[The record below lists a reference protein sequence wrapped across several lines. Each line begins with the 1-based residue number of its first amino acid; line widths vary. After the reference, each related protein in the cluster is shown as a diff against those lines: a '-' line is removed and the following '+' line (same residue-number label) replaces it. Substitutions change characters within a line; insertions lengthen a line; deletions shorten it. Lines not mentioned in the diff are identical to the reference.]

1 MIDFLI
7 LYTSVPLSFC
17 SLKPTQHFYTE
28 VDDNKTIIFWQAFIE
43 IHQNLVPAKWDYI
56 NRPEPL
62 SLSMH
67 VALASQVALLSR
79 PTVFVFINYV

>member
-1 MIDFLI
+1 M
-7 LYTSVPLSFC
+7 
-17 SLKPTQHFYTE
+17 
-28 VDDNKTIIFWQAFIE
+28 DDNKTIIFWQAFIE

-67 VALASQVALLSR
+67 VALASQVALLYNSSL
-79 PTVFVFINYV
+79 INPSLEQEIQWIYIINEVKHHNYKKIY